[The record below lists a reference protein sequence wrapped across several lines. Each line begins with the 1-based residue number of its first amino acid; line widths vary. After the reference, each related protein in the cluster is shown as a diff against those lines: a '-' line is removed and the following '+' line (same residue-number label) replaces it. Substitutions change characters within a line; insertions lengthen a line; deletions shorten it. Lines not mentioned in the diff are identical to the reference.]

1 MSMLDLD
8 KIKAA
13 RVHNKPFT
21 YFVCAGAVKNDYLD
35 RFNKDWPAS
44 KIPGSVPLQNLDY
57 GPMMQRFIADLEGS
71 ELAELFAEKLQID
84 LAPYPTMVTV
94 RNRCRLKDGQAHTDS
109 DSKIITVLLYM
120 PEQKTWRDADQGG
133 RLRVLRSRDIEDY
146 VAEVPPA
153 WGTMLAFVN
162 GNNAW
167 HGHLPFQGSRRVLQ
181 LNWVQNVGVIK
192 HEQQR
197 HNLSFKFKKAR
208 AALGFYG

>member
-13 RVHNKPFT
+13 RVHKKPFT
-21 YFVCAGAVKNDYLD
+21 YFVCEGAVKNDYLD

-44 KIPGSVPLQNLDY
+44 KIPGSVPLNNLDY
-57 GPMMQRFIADLEGS
+57 GPTMQRFIADLEGS
-71 ELAELFAEKLQID
+71 ELAELFEEKLEVN
-84 LAPYPTMVTV
+84 LAPHPTMVTV

-109 DSKIITVLLYM
+109 NSKIITVLLYM

-146 VAEVPPA
+146 VTEVPPA

-162 GNNAW
+162 GEHAW

-192 HEQQR
+192 HEQRR
-197 HNLSFKFKKAR
+197 HNLSFKFKQAR
-208 AALGFYG
+208 AALGFYD